1 MELNG
6 GWAGRWIFDEIG
18 FLSLFMDWRS
28 CSPDPSGPLWP
39 IRPKNLERIPD
50 KNPEI
55 SGWSPNQSWT
65 DHENPEP
72 IMKIL
77 NSILD
82 GFFFSILEKGVLY
95 GSWNQSWADPEN
107 PEVDPGWI
115 YFQTLWKEFRM
126 VPEINPSKKIP
137 VDPATD
143 PGWILKI
150 LRLILNEFF
159 FQTLRKEF
167 SGWILKSLLP
177 ILDGSWKSS
186 TPMNRQSIWRE
197 SFYDWEYWG
206 NVDCLI
212 SGR

>member
-65 DHENPEP
+65 DPENPEFDP
-72 IMKIL
+72 GWIFFFNPRERSFVWFLK
-77 NSILD
+77 SILSRSWKSWSRSWMD
-82 GFFFSILEKGVLY
+82 LFSNPVKGISD
-95 GSWNQSWADPEN
+95 GSWNQSFQKNSGWSCHRSWMDPEN
-107 PEVDPGWI
+107 PE
-115 YFQTLWKEFRM
+115 
-126 VPEINPSKKIP
+126 INPE
-137 VDPATD
+137 
-143 PGWILKI
+143 WI
-150 LRLILNEFF
+150 FF

-186 TPMNRQSIWRE
+186 TPMNRQSIWRK

-206 NVDCLI
+206 NVDWNEI
-212 SGR
+212 